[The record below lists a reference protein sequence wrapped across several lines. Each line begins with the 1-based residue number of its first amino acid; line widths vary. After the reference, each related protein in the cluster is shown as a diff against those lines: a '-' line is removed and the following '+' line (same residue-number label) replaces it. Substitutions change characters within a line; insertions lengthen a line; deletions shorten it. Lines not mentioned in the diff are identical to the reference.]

1 MRIIRR
7 LYGGSADAYQGR
19 MESSVISITV
29 KLEIA
34 FRRDGRDWLAW
45 CLPIDVMTQARTKKQ
60 ALVSLKAAVELWF
73 ESCIKRGVLDKALQ
87 EAGFSKAPLAP
98 GEDAKGFNF
107 VHVVKSPGAEAGL
120 KLFSHS
126 RTHGAEYIKVS
137 IPAYIAAQ
145 QLRGAARASR

>member
-1 MRIIRR
+1 
-7 LYGGSADAYQGR
+7 
-19 MESSVISITV
+19 MESSVISIAV

-34 FRRDGRDWLAW
+34 FRRDGRDWLVW

-60 ALVSLKAAVELWF
+60 ALASLKEAVELWF
-73 ESCIKRGVLDKALQ
+73 ESCIERGALDKALQ

-98 GEDAKGFNF
+98 GEDAKDFNF
-107 VHVVKSPGAEAGL
+107 VHVVKSPRAEAGL

-126 RTHGAEYIKVS
+126 RRHGAEYIEVS

-145 QLRGAARASR
+145 QLRGAVRASR